1 MNLGV
6 GSGLS
11 PSNAAILAGEGG
23 PEGQAASQ
31 NESGVNP
38 VVWGIVG
45 IGTLGL
51 VVLAVLFGQAV
62 WERNQRAIGGSEL
75 ARRPSSHAEARYPQ
89 EASTNLHVGLEE
101 ERRKLE
107 ELRRQYEE
115 MIAVEEKRRQEEE
128 ERRRRE
134 EEERRRKEEE
144 ARAIEEARQRQLL
157 LQQMGRATSRAWR
170 ELQQVEAK
178 IKGTEAPQSEIC
190 RLAAS
195 QYAQIDLTGV
205 DPDLVQHVEDLVAV
219 YRDGINIWKAYEA
232 DMQQIEEA
240 QELFLGIGAIAG
252 AAAEPRNPQAG
263 ALAGGLMLG
272 LATLP
277 AVAEAKKNVE
287 DRHKSTLNQ
296 WWKRLNAVYQREEA
310 LASELGERYRTTFID
325 AL

>member
-219 YRDGINIWKAYEA
+219 YRDGIGLWESIEA
-232 DMQQIEEA
+232 ELQQIEKGY
-240 QELFLGIGAIAG
+240 ELAVKFGALMG
-252 AAAEPRNPQAG
+252 AAADSNNPEG
-263 ALAGGLMLG
+263 AAAAFGLVTG
-272 LATLP
+272 LFGLP
-277 AVAEAKKNVE
+277 VVANALQKVE
-287 DRHKSTLNQ
+287 ERYKASLER
-296 WWKRLNAVYQREEA
+296 WSSRLNALFEREKQ
-310 LASELGERYRTTFID
+310 LATELSTRYGTTFID